1 MFITVIEI
9 NNIFL
14 FLLICYEYQSC
25 ELERVCDCHN
35 LALDKALSDRHV
47 CGHLTYVH
55 TICQ

>member
-9 NNIFL
+9 NNISL
-14 FLLICYEYQSC
+14 FLLICYEYQSR
-25 ELERVCDCHN
+25 EMEKVCDCHS

-47 CGHLTYVH
+47 SGHLTYVH